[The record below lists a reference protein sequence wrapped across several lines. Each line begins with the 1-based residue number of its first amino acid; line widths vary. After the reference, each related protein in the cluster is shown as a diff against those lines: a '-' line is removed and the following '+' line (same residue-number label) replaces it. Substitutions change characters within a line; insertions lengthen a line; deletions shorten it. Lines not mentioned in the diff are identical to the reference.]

1 MSGTIVPEVVDL
13 GPGAARRMAAFCA
26 ARSGGTTVRGGSAGP
41 APIRLVADRNTW
53 AAAGAEAEAELRAAG
68 LPTRATIFEGPEP
81 APDARA
87 VFRLLVDDDPA
98 ERLYVAV
105 GSGTITDIV
114 RFAAHRTGR
123 DFVSLPTA
131 PSVDAYSSVVA
142 PMLIEGVKRSVGAR
156 SPIAIFADP
165 AILAAAPRP
174 MIAAGFGDML
184 AKLSADADWR
194 LGELALGEDYDAGIA
209 ARSVAAARA
218 CVAVADSIGA
228 AEESGVRVLVG
239 ALVESGTCMALAGNS
254 RPASGAE
261 HQYAHYWE
269 MKLYREGRPP
279 ILHGLKSGFG
289 TIEAARLWRAIASL
303 PAGEARS
310 RLASYEPP
318 SREAELARI
327 RESYGPEAE
336 DVAAAHGRFLS
347 MSSDELKRITRTL
360 ADAWERIAGI
370 ASAVPSPAEA
380 RDLLARAGCPVD
392 AAALG
397 LRAEEVALAYRD
409 AHYLRERFTVAKLA
423 RALGIG

>member
-1 MSGTIVPEVVDL
+1 MSGTVVPEIVDIGL
-13 GPGAARRMAAFCA
+13 GAARRMAAFCA
-26 ARSGGTTVRGGSAGP
+26 ARLGAP
-41 APIRLVADRNTW
+41 AAVRLVADRNTW
-53 AAAGAEAEAELRAAG
+53 AAAGAEAGSELRAAG
-68 LPTRATIFEGPEP
+68 LTTRVTVFDWENL

-87 VFRLLVDDDPA
+87 VFRLLVDDVPS
-98 ERLYVAV
+98 ERLYIAV

-131 PSVDAYSSVVA
+131 PSVDAYSSIVA
-142 PMLIEGVKRSVGAR
+142 PMIIEGVKRSVIAGA
-156 SPIAIFADP
+156 PIAVFADP
-165 AILAAAPRP
+165 AVLAAAPRP

-184 AKLSADADWR
+184 AKLSAEADWR
-194 LGELALGEDYDAGIA
+194 LGELAWGESYDAAIA
-209 ARSVAAARA
+209 ARSVAAARE
-218 CVAVADSIGA
+218 CVAAADSIGA
-228 AEESGVRVLVG
+228 AEESGVRVLAG

-289 TIEAARLWRAIASL
+289 TIEAARLWKAVASL

-318 SREAELARI
+318 PPEAELARI

-347 MSSDELKRITRTL
+347 MGRDELKRITRTL
-360 ADAWERIAGI
+360 AEAWDGVAAIAAAAPG
-370 ASAVPSPAEA
+370 PSEA
-380 RDLLARAGCPVD
+380 KALLARAGCPVD

-397 LRAEEVALAYRD
+397 LGPEEVALAYRD
-409 AHYLRERFTVAKLA
+409 AHYLKERFTVAKLA
-423 RALGIG
+423 RALGIA

>member
-1 MSGTIVPEVVDL
+1 MSGALVPEIVDI
-13 GPGAARRMAAFCA
+13 GAGAAGRMAAFCA
-26 ARSGGTTVRGGSAGP
+26 SRLGGAPVRL
-41 APIRLVADRNTW
+41 IADRNTW

-68 LPTRATIFEGPEP
+68 LATRATVIEWDDP

-87 VFRLLVDDDPA
+87 VFRILADDDPA
-98 ERLYVAV
+98 ERLYLAV
-105 GSGTITDIV
+105 GSGTITDIA

-142 PMLIEGVKRSVGAR
+142 PMLIEGVKRSIDAR
-156 SPIAIFADP
+156 PPIAVFADP
-165 AILAAAPRP
+165 AVLAAAPRP

-184 AKLSADADWR
+184 AKLTADADWR
-194 LGELALGEDYDAGIA
+194 LGELAMGEAYDAAIA

-218 CVAVADSIGA
+218 CVAAAASIGA
-228 AEESGVRVLVG
+228 AEEAGVMVLVR

-254 RPASGAE
+254 KPASGAE

-289 TIEAARLWRAIASL
+289 TIRAARLWEAVRALS
-303 PAGEARS
+303 AGEARS
-310 RLASYEPP
+310 RLAAYEPP
-318 SREAELARI
+318 ALEAEMARI

-336 DVAAAHGRFLS
+336 SVAAAHGRFLS
-347 MSSDELKRITRTL
+347 ADRDELKRITRAL
-360 ADAWERIAGI
+360 AGSWDRVAAIA
-370 ASAVPSPAEA
+370 AEVPSPAEA
-380 RDLLARAGCPVD
+380 GELLARAGCPVD

-397 LRAEEVALAYRD
+397 LGPEEVALAYRD

-423 RALGIG
+423 RALGIE

>member
-1 MSGTIVPEVVDL
+1 MSGALVPEIVDI
-13 GPGAARRMAAFCA
+13 GPGAAKRMAAFCVS
-26 ARSGGTTVRGGSAGP
+26 RLGGTP
-41 APIRLVADRNTW
+41 LRLIADRTTW
-53 AAAGAEAEAELRAAG
+53 AAAGAEAEAELRAACAA
-68 LPTRATIFEGPEP
+68 TRATVIEWDDPS
-81 APDARA
+81 PDARA
-87 VFRLLVDDDPA
+87 VFRLLADDDPA
-98 ERLYVAV
+98 ERLYLAV

-142 PMLIEGVKRSVGAR
+142 PMLVEGVKRSVAAR
-156 SPIAIFADP
+156 PPVAIFAEP
-165 AILAAAPRP
+165 AVLAAAPRP

-184 AKLSADADWR
+184 AKLTADADWR
-194 LGELALGEDYDAGIA
+194 LGALAMGESFDAAIA

-218 CVAVADSIGA
+218 CAAAAASIGA
-228 AEESGVRVLVG
+228 AEEAGVMVLVR

-289 TIEAARLWRAIASL
+289 TIEAARLWEAVRSM

-318 SREAELARI
+318 PREAELARI
-327 RESYGPEAE
+327 RESYGPEA
-336 DVAAAHGRFLS
+336 DSVAAAHGRFLS
-347 MSSDELKRITRTL
+347 ADGDELKRITR
-360 ADAWERIAGI
+360 AAAGSWDGI
-370 ASAVPSPAEA
+370 AAIAAAVPGPSEV
-380 RDLLARAGCPVD
+380 RELMARAGCPVG

-397 LRAEEVALAYRD
+397 LGPEEVAMAYRD

-423 RALGIG
+423 RALGIE